1 MRTHRAG
8 VRTAE
13 ARRGGCAVGK
23 HSSSHITPHAGRIPH
38 RPPAAAAVRP
48 RSKPAHRS
56 FTSDHMTLQDRSQS
70 LLDEHAPRASVLSQ
84 ATCRFTLAARLG
96 GLDPILHS
104 ANVVSCIAQ
113 SLLMLSSS
121 SCAGKGKRKTNE
133 SLQLFVAGAK
143 GEPSAREKR
152 QSTCCR
158 ARRLRLSA
166 ACYSS
171 VGRGTKTCS
180 CTCSPS

>member
-121 SCAGKGKRKTNE
+121 SCAGEGKTNE

>member
-113 SLLMLSSS
+113 SLRKVRVPWRREEKDTHYTGFDAPTM
-121 SCAGKGKRKTNE
+121 AGT
-133 SLQLFVAGAK
+133 V
-143 GEPSAREKR
+143 GE
-152 QSTCCR
+152 
-158 ARRLRLSA
+158 
-166 ACYSS
+166 
-171 VGRGTKTCS
+171 
-180 CTCSPS
+180 